1 MKIMWWYYLRYGG
14 KIWQERNDLWWE
26 DENIWR
32 EGLVLS
38 GKRIAIDL
46 GGSGV
51 ERVFSKTINVG
62 TSSLHIYG
70 KCM

>member
-1 MKIMWWYYLRYGG
+1 MVARNWR
-14 KIWQERNDLWWE
+14 ERNDFWRE

-38 GKRIAIDL
+38 GMRIAIDL
-46 GGSGV
+46 GRSGV

-62 TSSLHIYG
+62 TISLHIYG
-70 KCM
+70 NSVCSRN